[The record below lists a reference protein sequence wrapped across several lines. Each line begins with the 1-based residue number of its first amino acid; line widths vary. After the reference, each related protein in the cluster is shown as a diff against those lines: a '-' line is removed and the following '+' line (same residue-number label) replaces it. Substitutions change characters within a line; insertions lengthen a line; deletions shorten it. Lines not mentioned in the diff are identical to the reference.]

1 MRLVTRFGEAARRLR
16 ENEALLVICLATV
29 VVMACQ
35 GIIVP
40 NLALFAESF
49 GVTTALIGVAVA
61 AFGLGRLVMNVPLGM
76 VADRYGRRVVLV
88 GGPVV
93 ISLSMFGSA
102 LSPNIAVFLVWRL
115 VCGMGSAMY
124 MTGAQIFLADIS
136 TPLNRAKNIAT
147 NQGALFVGVSIGPVI
162 GGFLAEWFGLR
173 APFVVVGVVVL
184 FAALHAGL
192 RLPETR
198 PVPSR
203 PSSGADHEDRTDA
216 PADGA
221 RERPL
226 RQLLAS
232 PSFLAVSWVGFAIF
246 MTRTAGQQALLPLHG
261 ADELGLSPGQ
271 LGLVFTMMALVNL
284 VGLPP
289 SALIADRVGRK
300 WAIVPSGVVAAVGL
314 VWLGA
319 SSSVAVFVLAA
330 FVHAVGS
337 AIGGPAPA
345 AYAVDIAPS
354 HLRGVTLGLFRS
366 MSDLGIVIGPTVMA
380 AIADRTSVS
389 VGLAVTGVV
398 LAVASVAFGLV
409 ATETM
414 PGRRSEASRLFA
426 IRSTADAGVV

>member
-1 MRLVTRFGEAARRLR
+1 MTRLLEAVRRLR

-35 GIIVP
+35 GIIAP

-61 AFGLGRLVMNVPLGM
+61 AFGLGRLVMNVPLG
-76 VADRYGRRVVLV
+76 VAADRHGRRLVLV

-93 ISLSMFGSA
+93 ISLSMFGCA
-102 LSPNIAVFLVWRL
+102 LSPNIVVFLIWRL
-115 VCGMGSAMY
+115 VCGTGSAMY

-147 NQGALFVGVSIGPVI
+147 NQAALFIGVSIGPVI

-173 APFVVVGVVVL
+173 APFVVVGVLVL
-184 FAALHAGL
+184 FAALHAWL

-198 PVPSR
+198 PQGPRPPGGDDNDNAVAQGAVP
-203 PSSGADHEDRTDA
+203 G
-216 PADGA
+216 
-221 RERPL
+221 ERPL
-226 RQLLAS
+226 RQLLLS

-246 MTRTAGQQALLPLHG
+246 MARTAGQQTLLPLHG
-261 ADELGLSPGQ
+261 ANELGLSSGQ

-289 SALIADRVGRK
+289 SALIADRFGRK
-300 WAIVPSGVVAAVGL
+300 WAIVPSGVVAAAGL

-319 SSSVAVFVLAA
+319 SDSVLVFVLAA
-330 FVHAVGS
+330 SLYSAGS

-345 AYAVDIAPS
+345 AYAVDVAPP
-354 HLRGVTLGLFRS
+354 HLRGTTLGLFRA
-366 MSDLGIVIGPTVMA
+366 MSDLGIVVGPVVVA
-380 AIADRTSVS
+380 VIADRTSVS
-389 VGLAVTGVV
+389 IGLAVTGIVV
-398 LAVASVAFGLV
+398 AVASVAFGLV
-409 ATETM
+409 ATETV
-414 PGRRSEASRLFA
+414 RRRRGEAGDLYA
-426 IRSTADAGVV
+426 VRSAADAGVA